1 MEANRVSDKVGE
13 EFLTVAEL
21 LFASREHLR
30 DRWPTR
36 VWVVGELSNV
46 RRYPS
51 GHVYMTLKDEQAEV
65 SCIMYSRTAQRH
77 PPLPGDG
84 TKVSALA
91 EPTIYVQKGRF
102 QLVVQEIRVKGKG
115 RLHEEYLLN
124 KERLRES
131 GWFDADRKR
140 DIHKMP
146 SSVAVVVSLQGAA
159 WRDVRKTLGERFP
172 MAKVKVF
179 AAPAQ
184 GPDAAERIAE
194 AIGDASSSGCDTM
207 LVCRGG
213 GSFEDLWS
221 YNEVVVATA
230 IRESS
235 IPVITGIGHETDE
248 TIADLVADHRAA
260 TPTGAAVA
268 AVPSRVELTR
278 LVAGLGQRLQSSVRQ
293 VADDSRQSLDDATSA
308 MHRAHESVSK
318 AAWRLERQAQD
329 LRRASGVS
337 LGARHDRL
345 KAFKG
350 SLRESVLQMRGAGVR
365 LSGLSGR
372 MAATA
377 SSLTSSRNKT
387 LESLSAR
394 LRAMSPRRTLERGY
408 AIVTGDGNKVKSRS
422 SQLRASEAAVVTFA
436 DGAVG
441 VTVGEV
447 QTGNAGALG
456 NVE

>member
-1 MEANRVSDKVGE
+1 MEANRVRDKVDE

-46 RRYPS
+46 RKYPS

-77 PPLPGDG
+77 PPLPSDG
-84 TKVSALA
+84 TKVSVLA

-102 QLVVQEIRVKGKG
+102 QLVVQEIRAKGKG

-124 KERLRES
+124 KERLRDL

-140 DIHKMP
+140 DIRKMP
-146 SSVAVVVSLQGAA
+146 STVAVVVSLQGAA

-172 MAKVKVF
+172 MAKVMVF

-194 AIGDASSSGCDTM
+194 AIGNASSSGCDTM

-213 GSFEDLWS
+213 GSFEDLYS

-260 TPTGAAVA
+260 TPTGAAVV
-268 AVPSRVELTR
+268 AVPSRVELAR
-278 LVAGLGQRLQSSVRQ
+278 LVAGLGRRLQASVRQ
-293 VADDSRQSLDDATSA
+293 AADDSRQSLDDATSA

-329 LRRASGVS
+329 LRRSGEVS
-337 LGARHDRL
+337 LRARHGRL
-345 KAFKG
+345 NAFKG
-350 SLRESVLQMRGAGVR
+350 SLREAVLQMRGAGVR

-372 MAATA
+372 MAAAA
-377 SSLTSSRNKT
+377 SSLTSSRSRT
-387 LESLSAR
+387 LESLNAR

-408 AIVTGDGNKVKSRS
+408 AIVTGDGNKVKSRAD
-422 SQLRASEAAVVTFA
+422 QLRASEAAVVTFA

-447 QTGNAGALG
+447 QAGDAGALG
-456 NVE
+456 SVE